1 MGFQFK
7 PHLVDLIKDLLK
19 TQTRRPFKEGDRF
32 SALLQGVLRITGSG
46 QERLQWK
53 VGKRYALQPGRGK
66 KGVGFIE
73 VSEIRFEDA
82 RDISQ
87 ADAVA
92 EGFETPM
99 DFLAV
104 WCSFYDQAVTLEKL
118 DDGRW
123 RLMLKSDTQD
133 LRGPGLKLKVTSR
146 AVEVEDT
153 AAVILRLLKTRP
165 ANLYKAWAISF
176 KLVEPEQAV
185 QVAS

>member
-104 WCSFYDQAVTLEKL
+104 WCSFYDPYIRLEKL

-123 RLMLKSDTQD
+123 SICFTSDIVGDADQ
-133 LRGPGLKLKVTSR
+133 
-146 AVEVEDT
+146 
-153 AAVILRLLKTRP
+153 ILALIKQRRP
-165 ANLYKAWAISF
+165 ASLYKAWAISF